1 MDTARAPT
9 DGQLSSL
16 AVASLVGA
24 DHRGPERAVRGF
36 DALDAAGPDD
46 LAFCVHE
53 DPAAV
58 RASDAG
64 VVVCPPA
71 LGHLDARTLVVHP
84 NPKLAFVRVLDAAFD
99 AGERAT
105 GVHPTA
111 TVEPDATLGEGCSV
125 GPNAYVAGC
134 VTLGDGVRVRAGA
147 ALGCPGFGFVRDEEG
162 RLVRRQHVGTVR
174 VAAEVEIGANA
185 AVDRAVFGET
195 RVGERAKLSGGVHVA
210 HGARVGPDTTVAF
223 ASGLAGGAD
232 VGARVT
238 VHPNVAVATGV
249 TVGDGAELGM
259 GAAVL
264 DDVAP
269 GVTVVGAP
277 ARPV

>member
-1 MDTARAPT
+1 MNSVRTPT
-9 DGQLSSL
+9 DGPLSSREIAAL
-16 AVASLVGA
+16 LDA
-24 DHRGPERAVRGF
+24 DHRGPDREIRGF

-46 LAFCVHE
+46 LAFSVYE
-53 DPAAV
+53 DSAPV
-58 RASDAG
+58 RASAAG
-64 VVVCPPA
+64 VVICPPSA
-71 LGHLDARTLVVHP
+71 DGIEGRTLVVHP
-84 NPKLAFVRVLDAAFD
+84 RPRLAFVRVLDARFE
-99 AGERAT
+99 AGDRAT
-105 GVHPTA
+105 GVHPAA
-111 TVEPDATLGEGCSV
+111 TVEPGATLGAGCAV
-125 GPNAYVAGC
+125 GPNAYVADC

-147 ALGCPGFGFVRDEEG
+147 VLGSTGFGFVRDEEG
-162 RLVRRQHVGTVR
+162 RLHRRQHVGTVR
-174 VAAEVEIGANA
+174 IEADAEVGANA
-185 AVDRAVFGET
+185 VVDRAPFGET
-195 RVGERAKLSGGVHVA
+195 VVGERAKLSGGVHVA
-210 HGARVGPDTTVAF
+210 HGAHVGADTTVAF

-249 TVGDGAELGM
+249 TVGDDAELGM

>member
-1 MDTARAPT
+1 MDSARAPT
-9 DGQLSSL
+9 DGPLSSL
-16 AVASLVGA
+16 TVASFLDA

-36 DALDAAGPDD
+36 DALDAAGPQDIT
-46 LAFCVHE
+46 FCVYD
-53 DPAAV
+53 DPAVV

-64 VVVCPPA
+64 VVVCPP
-71 LGHLDARTLVVHP
+71 GVGRVDGRTLVAHP
-84 NPKLAFVRVLDAAFD
+84 RPKLAFVRVLDAAFD

-111 TVEPDATLGEGCSV
+111 TVEEGATLGADCLV

-134 VTLGDGVRVRAGA
+134 VTLGDGVRIRAGA
-147 ALGCPGFGFVRDEEG
+147 ALGTPGFGFVRDEAD
-162 RLVRRQHVGTVR
+162 RLVRRQHVGV
-174 VAAEVEIGANA
+174 VSVGADAEVGANTV
-185 AVDRAVFGET
+185 VDRAPFGET
-195 RVGERAKLSGGVHVA
+195 ILGERAKLSGGVHVA

-223 ASGLAGGAD
+223 ASGVAGGAD

-238 VHPNVAVATGV
+238 VHPNVAVATKV

-259 GAAVL
+259 NAAVL

-269 GVTVVGAP
+269 GETVVGVP